1 MISWDKVNCSDVEY
15 MARVIGKLDNNP
27 EALMNVSSYW
37 QPRPYFEF
45 PMPCSTAY
53 NITVYSRNAAGESEP
68 SSVISGVTGN
78 FKSVLSFSF
87 KHYIGSCVNRVVTVS
102 LLAPCAPQNVR
113 YSGNTQSAVLSW
125 DASVFATRYTV
136 YNVSGESRVK
146 LCNTTGLSCQ
156 LTNFTP
162 ATTEVTAS
170 NAIGESNPSQSITG
184 QTQDS
189 ATTSLHEI
197 TQI

>member
-1 MISWDKVNCSDVEY
+1 MQRIEQMYWAMVSWDKVNCSDVEY

-78 FKSVLSFSF
+78 FKYFTTNTSVLNITSV
-87 KHYIGSCVNRVVTVS
+87 HVLTELS
-102 LLAPCAPQNVR
+102 LF
-113 YSGNTQSAVLSW
+113 LS
-125 DASVFATRYTV
+125 
-136 YNVSGESRVK
+136 
-146 LCNTTGLSCQ
+146 
-156 LTNFTP
+156 
-162 ATTEVTAS
+162 
-170 NAIGESNPSQSITG
+170 
-184 QTQDS
+184 
-189 ATTSLHEI
+189 
-197 TQI
+197 